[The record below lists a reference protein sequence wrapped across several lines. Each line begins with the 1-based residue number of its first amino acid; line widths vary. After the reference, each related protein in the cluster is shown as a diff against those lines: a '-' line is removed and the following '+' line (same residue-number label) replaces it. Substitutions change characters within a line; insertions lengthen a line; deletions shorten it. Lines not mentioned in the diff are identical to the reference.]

1 MQYRTIVDGR
11 FIDRPNRFVAHVEI
25 DGTTQTV
32 HVKNTGRCRELL
44 LPGADVRL
52 EVCDDPKRKTKYDL
66 VAVYKPGLGWV
77 NLDSQAPNKVVW
89 EWLSTQGF
97 DLVRPEYPYGDSRI
111 DFYMEKNAKR
121 YLLEVKGCTL
131 EVDGIGYFPDAPTLR
146 GVKHLHELAQAAQ
159 SGWHCAV
166 AFVIQMEGVTEM
178 RPNTAAHPEFA
189 AALAQA
195 KAAGVKVLILLC
207 RATPDGLAVTQAR
220 EQA

>member
-111 DFYMEKNAKR
+111 DFYMEKNAQLNALCR
-121 YLLEVKGCTL
+121 GQHR
-131 EVDGIGYFPDAPTLR
+131 VDQQRSPCRFR
-146 GVKHLHELAQAAQ
+146 VVFVHLHVV
-159 SGWHCAV
+159 HP
-166 AFVIQMEGVTEM
+166 FVGPRLCIA
-178 RPNTAAHPEFA
+178 NS
-189 AALAQA
+189 
-195 KAAGVKVLILLC
+195 VK
-207 RATPDGLAVTQAR
+207 
-220 EQA
+220 